1 MFPCGA
7 LFSGVFN
14 EIVIEVPQ
22 FHKCHPTLSWKIS
35 GCAPALIYYFFSK
48 SHYLNCLTVFWIRLC
63 LDICLVICIMT
74 LCYVLH
80 QTHSEYF
87 WHIQYSVFSGIWR
100 HIQAYS
106 LLLSIFTHIETLLSH
121 ILTYLAIFITLC
133 NPRIFATLH

>member
-48 SHYLNCLTVFWIRLC
+48 SHYLNCLTVFWIRLSRYM
-63 LDICLVICIMT
+63 LSNLYNDLV
-74 LCYVLH
+74 LCTASDTFRILLA
-80 QTHSEYF
+80 
-87 WHIQYSVFSGIWR
+87 YSVLCFFWYMT
-100 HIQAYS
+100 AYS
-106 LLLSIFTHIETLLSH
+106 SILIVTKHIHAYWDTIKSYSDLFSH
-121 ILTYLAIFITLC
+121 IYH
-133 NPRIFATLH
+133 PV

>member
-22 FHKCHPTLSWKIS
+22 FHKCHPTLSWKIY

-100 HIQAYS
+100 HSSILIVTKHIHAYWDTIKS
-106 LLLSIFTHIETLLSH
+106 YSDLFSH
-121 ILTYLAIFITLC
+121 IYH
-133 NPRIFATLH
+133 PV